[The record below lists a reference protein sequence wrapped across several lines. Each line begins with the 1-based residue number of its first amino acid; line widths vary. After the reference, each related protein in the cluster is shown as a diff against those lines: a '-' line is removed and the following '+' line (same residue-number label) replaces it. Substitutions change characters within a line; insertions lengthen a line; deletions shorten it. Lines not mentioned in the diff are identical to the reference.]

1 VTARRDQA
9 PQSQRRLS
17 FKKRKEEDMNAN
29 EMATGLQTDPVT
41 TDKLLADIRMLAADL
56 EQLLK
61 ATASQT
67 GERVAQVRAK
77 AEESLH
83 AARIRVAEL
92 QQVAMAKTRV
102 AGRAT
107 DAYVHANP
115 WQALAIGAFAGLV
128 LGLMLGRSS
137 DAE

>member
-1 VTARRDQA
+1 
-9 PQSQRRLS
+9 
-17 FKKRKEEDMNAN
+17 MNVN
-29 EMATGLQTDPVT
+29 EMATGVQTDPVT
-41 TDKLLADIRMLAADL
+41 TQKLLADIRMLAADM

-77 AEESLH
+77 AEQSLQ
-83 AARIRVAEL
+83 AARVRAGEL
-92 QQVAMAKTRV
+92 QHVAMEKTRV

-115 WQALAIGAFAGLV
+115 WQAVAIGAFAGLV
-128 LGLMLGRSS
+128 LGLMLGRSG

>member
-1 VTARRDQA
+1 LQ
-9 PQSQRRLS
+9 
-17 FKKRKEEDMNAN
+17 KRKEQNMNAN
-29 EMATGLQTDPVT
+29 EMATGVQVDPVT
-41 TDKLLADIRMLAADL
+41 TDKLLADIRMLAGDM

-77 AEESLH
+77 AEQSLH

-92 QQVAMAKTRV
+92 QQVAIAKSRV

-128 LGLMLGRSS
+128 FGLLLGRSA

>member
-1 VTARRDQA
+1 LQ
-9 PQSQRRLS
+9 Q
-17 FKKRKEEDMNAN
+17 RKEQKMNAN
-29 EMATGLQTDPVT
+29 EMAAGVPNDAVT

-61 ATASQT
+61 VTASQT

-77 AEESLH
+77 AEQSLQM
-83 AARIRVAEL
+83 AKVRAAEL
-92 QQVAMAKTRV
+92 QQVAMEKTRV

-107 DAYVHANP
+107 DAYVRANP
-115 WQALAIGAFAGLV
+115 WQVVAIGAFAGLV
-128 LGLMLGRSS
+128 FGLMLGRSS

>member
-1 VTARRDQA
+1 
-9 PQSQRRLS
+9 
-17 FKKRKEEDMNAN
+17 
-29 EMATGLQTDPVT
+29 
-41 TDKLLADIRMLAADL
+41 MLAADM

-77 AEESLH
+77 AEQSLQ
-83 AARIRVAEL
+83 AAKVRVAEL

-128 LGLMLGRSS
+128 FGLMLGRSA

>member
-1 VTARRDQA
+1 
-9 PQSQRRLS
+9 
-17 FKKRKEEDMNAN
+17 MNAN
-29 EMATGLQTDPVT
+29 EVSGVTGDPVT
-41 TDKLLADIRMLAADL
+41 TDKLLADIRTLAADMEL
-56 EQLLK
+56 LLK

-77 AEESLH
+77 AEQSLQV
-83 AARIRVAEL
+83 AKVRVAEL

-128 LGLMLGRSS
+128 LGLMLARSA

>member
-1 VTARRDQA
+1 
-9 PQSQRRLS
+9 
-17 FKKRKEEDMNAN
+17 MNTN
-29 EMATGLQTDPVT
+29 EMATGAPGDPVT
-41 TDKLLADIRMLAADL
+41 TDKLLADIRMLAADM

-77 AEESLH
+77 AEQSLQV
-83 AARIRVAEL
+83 AKIRVAEL

-107 DAYVHANP
+107 DAYVRANP
-115 WQALAIGAFAGLV
+115 WQVLAIGAFAGLV
-128 LGLMLGRSS
+128 FGLMLGRSP
-137 DAE
+137 DAD